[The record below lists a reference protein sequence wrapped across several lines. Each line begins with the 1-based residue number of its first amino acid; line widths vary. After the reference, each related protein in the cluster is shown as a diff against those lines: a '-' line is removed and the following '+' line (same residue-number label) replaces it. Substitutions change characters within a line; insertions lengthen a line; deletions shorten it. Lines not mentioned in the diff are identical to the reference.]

1 MFQAILYLYI
11 GTCASTMTTIYL
23 LFRAYQ
29 HKNYM
34 GARIVNILV
43 ATVFLY
49 LTGIYVLTISG
60 ILSIQTYGNYIRP
73 VLSVIMLAPVA
84 ISLLHW
90 KK

>member
-1 MFQAILYLYI
+1 MSQAILYLYI
-11 GTCASTMTTIYL
+11 GTSASTMTTIYL

-49 LTGIYVLTISG
+49 LTVIYILTISG
-60 ILSIQTYGNYIRP
+60 IQSIQTYGNYIRP
-73 VLSVIMLAPVA
+73 VLSAIMLAPVA

>member
-1 MFQAILYLYI
+1 
-11 GTCASTMTTIYL
+11 
-23 LFRAYQ
+23 
-29 HKNYM
+29 M

-60 ILSIQTYGNYIRP
+60 ILSISNYGNYIRP
-73 VLSVIMLAPVA
+73 VLSAIMLAPVA